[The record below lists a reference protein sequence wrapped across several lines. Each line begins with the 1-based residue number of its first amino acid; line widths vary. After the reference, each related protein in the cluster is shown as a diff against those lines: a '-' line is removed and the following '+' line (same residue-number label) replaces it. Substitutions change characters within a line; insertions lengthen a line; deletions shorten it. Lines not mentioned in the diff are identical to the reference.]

1 MAWKWFWNTETKYY
15 DGEITRETDW
25 GGDASTDNQPVS
37 GGRVQEWLKTNIN
50 GRYGFLN
57 MRFNESESMYY
68 IECFTSED
76 DYKKYEND
84 KVAYAA
90 LLLQSVQ
97 IPIST
102 VEGDSFTAT
111 LKTSL
116 KNDANI
122 VVSGTEVNSAKLL
135 PLPALTM
142 ATSSGMRILC
152 WCNAVIIFPARWS
165 LLQTMPSR
173 WSRSISSRILCNPV
187 MSKCRSIF
195 QILFQKGSRSIKQKK
210 TERGRPF

>member
-76 DYKKYEND
+76 DYNKYESD
-84 KVAYAA
+84 KLAYES
-90 LLLQSVQ
+90 LLL
-97 IPIST
+97 
-102 VEGDSFTAT
+102 
-111 LKTSL
+111 
-116 KNDANI
+116 
-122 VVSGTEVNSAKLL
+122 SGNSA
-135 PLPALTM
+135 
-142 ATSSGMRILC
+142 
-152 WCNAVIIFPARWS
+152 
-165 LLQTMPSR
+165 
-173 WSRSISSRILCNPV
+173 RSVSD
-187 MSKCRSIF
+187 
-195 QILFQKGSRSIKQKK
+195 
-210 TERGRPF
+210 